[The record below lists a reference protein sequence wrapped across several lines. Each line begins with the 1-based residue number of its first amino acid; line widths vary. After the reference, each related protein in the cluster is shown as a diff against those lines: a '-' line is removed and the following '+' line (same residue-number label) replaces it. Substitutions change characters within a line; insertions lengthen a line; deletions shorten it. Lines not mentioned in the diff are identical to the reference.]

1 MAKIPASER
10 EAFYETRRHEIAEVA
25 LKLWA
30 EKGFGATSV
39 AAIAREAG
47 IAKGTFYLYFE
58 SKDAL
63 LLDVFRRSSLIPN
76 VLALIDNL
84 QHQSLEEA
92 VRTFVGEAWRHL
104 SKHRDLVLLVIRELP
119 SHLDHAHGLVERLI
133 VPSNEA
139 LAAHLEARMDPA
151 RAKVLSSI
159 ISVRALIGM
168 IVVVFL
174 SQDVLG
180 ADKVSPVPE
189 SEVTN
194 TIAELF
200 LRGVAPPISEA

>member
-10 EAFYETRRHEIAEVA
+10 DAFYGTRRHEIAEVA

-30 EKGFGATSV
+30 EKRFGATSV

-47 IAKGTFYLYFE
+47 IAKGTFYLYLE

-92 VRTFVGEAWRHL
+92 VRTFVGEAWRQL

-119 SHLDHAHGLVERLI
+119 SHLDHAHGFVERLI
-133 VPSNEA
+133 VPSNKS
-139 LAAHLEARMDPA
+139 LAAHLEARMDAA

-180 ADKVSPVPE
+180 VDKVSPVSE